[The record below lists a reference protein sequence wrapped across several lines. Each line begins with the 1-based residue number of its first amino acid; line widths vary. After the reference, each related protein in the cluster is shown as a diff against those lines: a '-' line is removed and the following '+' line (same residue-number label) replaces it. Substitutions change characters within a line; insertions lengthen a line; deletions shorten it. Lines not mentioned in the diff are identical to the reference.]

1 MIKENEKKEK
11 TIKEYKRILQLALK
25 SKLNAKNKITTINAW
40 AVTVFRYRT
49 GIRQCKEI
57 EFKDV
62 DKKSSKT
69 VTMNGA
75 LHPKSDVDKLC
86 IGGNRDSQI

>member
-11 TIKEYKRILQLALK
+11 IIKEYKRILQLALK

-49 GIRQCKEI
+49 GMRQCKEI

-62 DKKSSKT
+62 NKKSSKT
-69 VTMNGA
+69 MTIIGA

-86 IGGNRDSQI
+86 IGGNRDSEI